1 MNTFPVLLVALCV
14 YAIGYR
20 YYSAFI
26 AAKAMALD
34 DRRTTPAHLYADG
47 HNYVASPK
55 WVLFG
60 HHFAAIAGAG
70 PLVGP
75 TLAAQFGFAPGFL
88 WILIGA
94 VLAGCVQDFTVLV
107 ASVRHRGRSL
117 ADVARTEIS
126 PFAGVVAMISILFI
140 LLVSLAGLGI
150 VVVNAL
156 ANSPWGVF
164 TIGMTI
170 PIAIIMG
177 LWMFKT
183 QAGKVNV
190 TGPSIF
196 GVVLLLGAV
205 VGGHW
210 FAQSSAASALTF
222 TPHQITYL
230 MGIYGLVASVLP
242 VWLLLAP
249 RDYLSTYVK
258 LGTIAALIIGVFIVH
273 PNIQF
278 PNFTPF
284 IHGGGPI
291 IKGKLFPFL
300 FVTIAC
306 GAISGFH
313 SLVSS
318 GTTPKM
324 LDKETDARFIG
335 YGAMVA
341 ESLVGVLALIAACSM
356 YPGDY
361 FAINTTPAVFGH
373 LGLSTVNL
381 SLYSHEVG
389 EQLAGRTGGAV
400 SLAIGMA
407 GIFRG
412 LPGMDRLMGYWYHY
426 AIMFEALFILT
437 TIDAGTRVA
446 RYVLQELMGK
456 VYKPFGNSAWLPGNL
471 LTSLV
476 VVLGWG
482 YLIYTGSISTIWP
495 LFGTGNQLL
504 ATIALAVTTTFLI
517 NMGKQKYAWITAI
530 PMCFVGITTISAG
543 VLGHRNHFLALDH
556 QTRPAIRR
564 LLGFHPDDDFHRR
577 RSPSSIRR
585 RKTLDKNS
593 KRSPRPPRSLR
604 PSPNHNR
611 RSKNGLLLSLL
622 GFREGHEFYSCR

>member
-1 MNTFPVLLVALCV
+1 MNTFPILLGALCV
-14 YAIGYR
+14 YAIAYR
-20 YYSAFI
+20 FYSAFI
-26 AAKAMALD
+26 AAKALALD
-34 DRRTTPAHLYADG
+34 DRRTTPAHLYPDG
-47 HNYVASPK
+47 HNYVASPR

-88 WILIGA
+88 WILVGA

-117 ADVARTEIS
+117 ADIARTEIS
-126 PFAGVVAMISILFI
+126 PFAGLVAMIAILFI
-140 LLVSLAGLGI
+140 LVVSLAGLGI

-156 ANSPWGVF
+156 SNSPWGVF

-170 PIAIIMG
+170 PIAVIMG
-177 LWMFKT
+177 WWMFKSR
-183 QAGKVNV
+183 AGKVNV

-196 GVVLLLGAV
+196 GVVLLLASV

-210 FAQSSAASALTF
+210 FAQTSAAGALTL
-222 TPHQITYL
+222 TSHQITFL
-230 MGIYGLVASVLP
+230 MALYGLIASVLP
-242 VWLLLAP
+242 VWLVLAP

-258 LGTIAALIIGVFIVH
+258 LGTIAILIVGVFVAH

-335 YGAMVA
+335 YGAMIC

-361 FAINTTPAVFGH
+361 FAINTTPAVFSH

-381 SLYSHEVG
+381 DTFSREVG
-389 EQLAGRTGGAV
+389 ENLAGRTGGGV

-407 GIFRG
+407 QIFRG

-426 AIMFEALFILT
+426 AVMFEALFILT

-446 RYVLQELMGK
+446 RYVLQELIGK
-456 VYKPFGNSAWLPGNL
+456 VHKPFGNTAWLPGNI
-471 LTSLV
+471 LTSFLV
-476 VVLGWG
+476 VFGWG
-482 YLIYTGSISTIWP
+482 YLIYTGNVSTIWP
-495 LFGTGNQLL
+495 MFGIGNQLL
-504 ATIALAVTTTFLI
+504 ATIALAVATTFLI
-517 NMGKQKYAWITAI
+517 NMGKAKYTWITAI
-530 PMCFVGITTISAG
+530 PMCFVGITTITAG
-543 VLGHRNHFLALDH
+543 VESIQNIFWPLTTKPGQVFTGYLD
-556 QTRPAIRR
+556 TILVVIFITGVVLVVFDGVRRWVAVLNGAPAPQEAF
-564 LLGFHPDDDFHRR
+564 G
-577 RSPSSIRR
+577 
-585 RKTLDKNS
+585 
-593 KRSPRPPRSLR
+593 PPLTATGDV
-604 PSPNHNR
+604 
-611 RSKNGLLLSLL
+611 KMG
-622 GFREGHEFYSCR
+622 CC